1 MESFRK
7 KIPIWKRWFTPHKL
21 PIKEIIP
28 HLFDQHV
35 FGKRDWTLEQLA
47 QWVAGVEPEE
57 SIAARSAEKSRGE
70 QDTLAVITHAIAGAS
85 GRGPTGQRARL
96 FNLLEYLYADE
107 SH

>member
-1 MESFRK
+1 MESVRK
-7 KIPIWKRWFTPHKL
+7 KIPIRKRWFTPHKL

-70 QDTLAVITHAIAGAS
+70 QDSGNS
-85 GRGPTGQRARL
+85 GRGPTGRRVRL